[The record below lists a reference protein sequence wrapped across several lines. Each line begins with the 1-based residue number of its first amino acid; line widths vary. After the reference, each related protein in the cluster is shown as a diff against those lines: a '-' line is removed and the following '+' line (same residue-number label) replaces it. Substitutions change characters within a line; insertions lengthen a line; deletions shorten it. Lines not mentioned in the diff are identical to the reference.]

1 MTKKPTVNENQMA
14 ARICKREDNPIYKH
28 QMIKEILKMYSDE
41 IRKSMMNGERVQI
54 TGVGTI
60 IPELKVRDGKYTI
73 PQCNKT
79 EGNPPPYTK
88 IRMHENWKMREAM
101 NRKLAQN
108 IKNEIY
114 GLGKLFFTDS
124 QMEFMIEKGL
134 IPEDA
139 VWGDMEEEA
148 EDE

>member
-28 QMIKEILKMYSDE
+28 KMIREILNMYSDE

-60 IPELKVRDGKYTI
+60 IPDLKVRDGKYTL
-73 PQCNKT
+73 PVCNKT

-88 IRMHENWKMREAM
+88 IRLHENWKMREAM
-101 NRKLAQN
+101 NRKLMQN
-108 IKNEIY
+108 IKNGIY

-134 IPEDA
+134 IPEDV
-139 VWGDMEEEA
+139 VWGNLEG

>member
-1 MTKKPTVNENQMA
+1 MIVKPTLNENQMA

-41 IRKSMMNGERVQI
+41 MRKAFLKGERVQI
-54 TGVGTI
+54 TGVGTV
-60 IPELKVRDGKYTI
+60 IPELKIRDGRYTI
-73 PQCNKT
+73 PKCNKT

-88 IRMHENWKMREAM
+88 IRMFENRTMKEKM
-101 NRKLAQN
+101 NRTLKQN
-108 IKNEIY
+108 MEKGVY
-114 GLGKLFFTDS
+114 GMERLRFTDS
-124 QMEFMIEKGL
+124 QMEFMKEKGL

-139 VWGDMEEEA
+139 VWEDPEG

>member
-1 MTKKPTVNENQMA
+1 MTRKPTVNENQMA

-60 IPELKVRDGKYTI
+60 IPELKIRDGKYTI

-79 EGNPPPYTK
+79 DGNPPPYTK

-101 NRKLAQN
+101 NRKLTRN
-108 IKNEIY
+108 IENGIY
-114 GLGKLFFTDS
+114 GLEKLSFTDS
-124 QMEFMIEKGL
+124 QMNFMIEKGL

-139 VWGDMEEEA
+139 VWGDMEEE
-148 EDE
+148 DE

>member
-1 MTKKPTVNENQMA
+1 MMKKPTLNENQMA

-54 TGVGTI
+54 SGVGTI
-60 IPELKVRDGKYTI
+60 IPELKVRNGKYSL
-73 PQCNKT
+73 PVCNKT

-88 IRMHENWKMREAM
+88 IGIHNNYAMKEAM
-101 NRKLAQN
+101 NRKLKEN
-108 IKNEIY
+108 FENGIY
-114 GLGKLFFTDS
+114 GLGKLHFTDS

-139 VWGDMEEEA
+139 MIEDMEEE
-148 EDE
+148 DE

>member
-1 MTKKPTVNENQMA
+1 MAKKPTLNENQMA

-41 IRKSMMNGERVQI
+41 IRKSMLNGERVQI

-60 IPELKVRDGKYTI
+60 IPELKIRDGKYTL
-73 PQCNKT
+73 PVCNKT

-88 IRMHENWKMREAM
+88 IRISDNWKIREAM
-101 NRKLAQN
+101 NRKLTQN
-108 IKNEIY
+108 IKNKIY
-114 GLGKLFFTDS
+114 GLGKLYFTNH

-134 IPEDA
+134 IPSDA
-139 VWGDMEEEA
+139 MTENIEG